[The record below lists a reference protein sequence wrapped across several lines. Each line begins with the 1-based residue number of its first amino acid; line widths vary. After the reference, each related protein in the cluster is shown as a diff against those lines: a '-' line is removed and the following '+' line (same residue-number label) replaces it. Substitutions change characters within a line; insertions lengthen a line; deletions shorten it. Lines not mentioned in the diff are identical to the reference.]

1 MTQQPADLRGEPS
14 TDPDGRQIPEDQQ
27 PAPGPSS
34 AAHRSPWAA
43 PLGSGA
49 VSSGGAAT
57 SGAIP
62 ASNSTPISDATAP
75 GSDATAPGS
84 DRDVTQEYSPVPEPR
99 TEWARVA
106 AGSPEPSTPEAW
118 FEQPVTRV
126 VNVPAQR
133 RTWSLGLL
141 LSVSVISAVL
151 ASGGTFLALNAS
163 GVLNRPTPS
172 GSSATS
178 SLSAQQQVSL
188 EESSAVIA

>member
-1 MTQQPADLRGEPS
+1 MAS
-14 TDPDGRQIPEDQQ
+14 
-27 PAPGPSS
+27 
-34 AAHRSPWAA
+34 RSPWSAPQTTERRAA
-43 PLGSGA
+43 YEG
-49 VSSGGAAT
+49 
-57 SGAIP
+57 
-62 ASNSTPISDATAP
+62 
-75 GSDATAPGS
+75 
-84 DRDVTQEYSPVPEPR
+84 DVTQEYSPVPEPR

-106 AGSPEPSTPEAW
+106 AGSPAPSTPEAW

-188 EESSAVIA
+188 EESSAVIAAAQKVEVKNLAIVGAIQGNV